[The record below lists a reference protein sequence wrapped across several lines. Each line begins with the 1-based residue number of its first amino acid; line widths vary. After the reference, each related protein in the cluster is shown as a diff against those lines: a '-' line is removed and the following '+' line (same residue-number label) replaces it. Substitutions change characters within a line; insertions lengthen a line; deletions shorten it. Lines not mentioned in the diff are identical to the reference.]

1 MMVLILRK
9 KQIGQ
14 GCVCF
19 QRRNV
24 FKWGNFAIKTFSQI
38 WLSISKKNP
47 LYFRMF
53 QVSATLCLNMK
64 VDFKSQ
70 DHDSDLIPF
79 TRWWNPTPQST
90 QPSLL
95 TGVQITTKVKTKEN
109 LEICMRLK
117 TVLIF
122 FIGCFNLLFVLQFFR
137 HSILNPF
144 VKQA

>member
-47 LYFRMF
+47 LYFRIF

-95 TGVQITTKVKTKEN
+95 TGVQITTKVKPKEN

>member
-1 MMVLILRK
+1 MAVNLQEKSPLLSY
-9 KQIGQ
+9 
-14 GCVCF
+14 VSS
-19 QRRNV
+19 
-24 FKWGNFAIKTFSQI
+24 FSHA
-38 WLSISKKNP
+38 
-47 LYFRMF
+47 MF
-53 QVSATLCLNMK
+53 EYESR
-64 VDFKSQ
+64 FKSQ

-79 TRWWNPTPQST
+79 TRRWNPTPQST

-95 TGVQITTKVKTKEN
+95 TGVQITTKVKPKEN

-137 HSILNPF
+137 HFILNPF